1 MENVVN
7 IFLKVTWVS
16 LVGDRIPVDP
26 DTIQSLGFRIRM
38 DLLHYCKGG
47 SMIPGDLS
55 ANCEGDGNEVFIDLQ
70 KNDDSYG
77 IPHGTLNKKQT
88 SNQQDSPHL
97 PEFSNKTNL
106 SIRIDVSPYPTHRP
120 NGASPYKRVGVFVK
134 FCFGILIISRRYRGI
149 GESGV
154 FGWGENGKNIFIG
167 SINLYFCK
175 WKWL

>member
-1 MENVVN
+1 MTKTFTG
-7 IFLKVTWVS
+7 FL
-16 LVGDRIPVDP
+16 
-26 DTIQSLGFRIRM
+26 
-38 DLLHYCKGG
+38 
-47 SMIPGDLS
+47 
-55 ANCEGDGNEVFIDLQ
+55 GDGNEEFIDLQ

-88 SNQQDSPHL
+88 SNQQDSTHL

-154 FGWGENGKNIFIG
+154 FGWGENGKKYIYW
-167 SINLYFCK
+167 INKFVL
-175 WKWL
+175 L

>member
-1 MENVVN
+1 MASALNLHCLHTQHTYLPPSEKCTTFSIYLIWNHEHIAN
-7 IFLKVTWVS
+7 ITYS
-16 LVGDRIPVDP
+16 
-26 DTIQSLGFRIRM
+26 
-38 DLLHYCKGG
+38 
-47 SMIPGDLS
+47 
-55 ANCEGDGNEVFIDLQ
+55 GDGNEEFIDLQ

-154 FGWGENGKNIFIG
+154 FGWGENGKKYIYW
-167 SINLYFCK
+167 INKFVL
-175 WKWL
+175 L

>member
-1 MENVVN
+1 M
-7 IFLKVTWVS
+7 
-16 LVGDRIPVDP
+16 
-26 DTIQSLGFRIRM
+26 
-38 DLLHYCKGG
+38 
-47 SMIPGDLS
+47 
-55 ANCEGDGNEVFIDLQ
+55 GDGNEEFIDLQ

-106 SIRIDVSPYPTHRP
+106 SIRIDVSPYPTRRP

-134 FCFGILIISRRYRGI
+134 FCFRILIISRHYRGI

-154 FGWGENGKNIFIG
+154 FGWGRMEKNIFIG

-175 WKWL
+175 

>member
-1 MENVVN
+1 MN
-7 IFLKVTWVS
+7 ILTPGHIRS
-16 LVGDRIPVDP
+16 GQQVGQVCNP
-26 DTIQSLGFRIRM
+26 
-38 DLLHYCKGG
+38 
-47 SMIPGDLS
+47 
-55 ANCEGDGNEVFIDLQ
+55 GDGNEEFIDLQ

-154 FGWGENGKNIFIG
+154 FGWGENGKKYIYW
-167 SINLYFCK
+167 INKFVL
-175 WKWL
+175 L